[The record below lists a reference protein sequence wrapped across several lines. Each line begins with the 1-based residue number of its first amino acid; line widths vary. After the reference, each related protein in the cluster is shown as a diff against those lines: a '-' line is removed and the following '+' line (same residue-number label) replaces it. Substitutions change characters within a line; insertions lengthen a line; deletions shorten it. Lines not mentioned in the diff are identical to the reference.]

1 MKNWNQSNAA
11 CASILLRVTKRV
23 ETNARG
29 PERRAGID
37 RRSGTDRRFGE
48 RRDPA
53 RAAANRR
60 VLFPF
65 DRRIAE
71 RRFLERRSEWPEAQ
85 AY

>member
-1 MKNWNQSNAA
+1 MES
-11 CASILLRVTKRV
+11 V
-23 ETNARG
+23 ERIVRG
-29 PERRAGID
+29 PERRRGDD
-37 RRSGTDRRFGE
+37 RRSGIERRIGE
-48 RRDPA
+48 RRDPN

-71 RRFLERRSEWPEAQ
+71 RRFLDRRTEWPEAQ

>member
-1 MKNWNQSNAA
+1 ME
-11 CASILLRVTKRV
+11 RV
-23 ETNARG
+23 ELLVRG
-29 PERRAGID
+29 PERRRGED
-37 RRSGTDRRFGE
+37 RRSGVERRFGE

-71 RRFLERRSEWPEAQ
+71 RRFLDRRADWPEAQ